1 MKKFIALGAVLVAA
15 NPAAA
20 VAQDQ
25 PPTPKQSASQACKD
39 ERTAMGAETF
49 ANTYGTNANKKNAF
63 GKCVSKRAKEA
74 KAEAKTAK
82 QECKAAAKAIADK
95 AERKAARKACNKKA
109 EKEVKAEM
117 KETTEER
124 ASAAETCKKEQ
135 EADSEA
141 FAAKYGTNANKRN
154 AFGKCVSSQAKQ
166 QESDDEGEK
175 QDKPEKPGKPKDE
188 TETEGPQAS

>member
-1 MKKFIALGAVLVAA
+1 MKRLIALGAVLVAA
-15 NPAAA
+15 NPAVA

-95 AERKAARKACNKKA
+95 SARKAARKACNKKA
-109 EKEVKAEM
+109 EKQVEAEM
-117 KETTEER
+117 QETTEER
-124 ASAAETCKKEQ
+124 TSAAETCKKEQ
-135 EADSEA
+135 EADAEA
-141 FAAKYGTNANKRN
+141 FATKYGTNANKRN
-154 AFGKCVSSQAKQ
+154 AFGKCVSSQAKEQ
-166 QESDDEGEK
+166 GSDDDGEETEK
-175 QDKPEKPGKPKDE
+175 PKKDKP
-188 TETEGPQAS
+188 EGPQAS